1 VEAIMPV
8 DSAAQPASTSGQ
20 LSERLKT
27 LLRTRPQFRNGALVL
42 LLLTI
47 PLSLAAVWFI
57 WFKSIPAVWGW
68 GFDEMTWRAVPAVLA
83 AFFLAILPIY
93 LPVGSVL
100 GTLSVLAMYAD
111 QQTVMLK
118 EAVKR
123 GSDEQAMVE
132 EELRGIDQSGLVL
145 LLRYS
150 RLQLE
155 AYYGIGLTQTQRS
168 FAFSVIA
175 MWIGFAV
182 IIIGILIRVIDLGE
196 FGLRPLDSDTSTLV
210 ILAGAVIEIVSALF
224 LWVYRSSVRQL
235 TYFYDRQM
243 YNHSVLMC
251 HRISETMTAAD
262 DVKKAIIERVLDKTW
277 EARQEALPKGKQV
290 MALAAGK

>member
-1 VEAIMPV
+1 MAV
-8 DSAAQPASTSGQ
+8 DDTVQTSTSTQ

-27 LLRTRPQFRNGALVL
+27 LLRTRPQFRNVALVL

-57 WFKSIPAVWGW
+57 WFRSIPALWSW
-68 GFDEMTWRAVPAVLA
+68 GFDDLSWRAVPAFLG
-83 AFFLAILPIY
+83 AFFLAVLPIY

-100 GTLSVLAMYAD
+100 GTLSILAMYAD

-132 EELRGIDQSGLVL
+132 EELRTIDQSGLVL

-182 IIIGILIRVIDLGE
+182 IIIGILIRVIDLGQL
-196 FGLRPLDSDTSTLV
+196 GLRPLDNDTSTLV

-251 HRISETMTAAD
+251 HRISETMQTAD
-262 DVKKAIIERVLDKTW
+262 EIKKAIIERVLDKTW
-277 EARQEALPKGKQV
+277 ESRQDALPKGKQLI
-290 MALAAGK
+290 ALAAGK